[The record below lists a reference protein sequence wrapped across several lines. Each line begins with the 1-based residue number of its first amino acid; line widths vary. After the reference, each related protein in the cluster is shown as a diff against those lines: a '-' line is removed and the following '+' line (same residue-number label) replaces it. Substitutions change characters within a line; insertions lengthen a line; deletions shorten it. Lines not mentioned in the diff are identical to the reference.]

1 MPFIA
6 RCLKTIKRSN
16 RHANLGNPGQTVLA
30 RTLMAEARCDALQA
44 TVALLADMNGLNAAQ
59 VMQAIDRAAKI
70 AFQKR
75 LEQVEQ
81 LDPSLAAKLDPRP
94 EQLDIADFLDP

>member
-1 MPFIA
+1 MTPRESQAVSKAI
-6 RCLKTIKRSN
+6 
-16 RHANLGNPGQTVLA
+16 QTVLA